1 MNGNGNIRYASI
13 FKKTKQKKDK
23 IKFRYRF
30 YFSSQQVLH
39 SIHNHKLTMN
49 EYPIII
55 TRTAS

>member
-39 SIHNHKLTMN
+39 SIGT
-49 EYPIII
+49 YYIII
-55 TRTAS
+55 N

>member
-39 SIHNHKLTMN
+39 SIGT
-49 EYPIII
+49 
-55 TRTAS
+55 